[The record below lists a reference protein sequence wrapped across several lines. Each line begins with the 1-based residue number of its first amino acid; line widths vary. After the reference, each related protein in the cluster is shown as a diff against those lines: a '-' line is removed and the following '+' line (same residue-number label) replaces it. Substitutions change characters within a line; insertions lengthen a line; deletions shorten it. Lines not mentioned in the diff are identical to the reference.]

1 MPCYMTVQFKSEEV
15 RRRFLDDVAEL
26 IIETDENRDDLALVG
41 YDRDALVLYS
51 FPDLPYFDS
60 EMPGVYWN
68 FLDTAR
74 ANQVLNQGLT
84 NSKYG
89 EDFRGYNRLL
99 ALKNMTDEQYQQHRA
114 KRNSTGMPS
123 ILE

>member
-41 YDRDALVLYS
+41 YDRDASVLYS

-68 FLDTAR
+68 LLDTAR

>member
-41 YDRDALVLYS
+41 YDRDASVLYS

-99 ALKNMTDEQYQQHRA
+99 ALKNMADEQYQQHRA
-114 KRNSTGMPS
+114 KRNSTGIPS